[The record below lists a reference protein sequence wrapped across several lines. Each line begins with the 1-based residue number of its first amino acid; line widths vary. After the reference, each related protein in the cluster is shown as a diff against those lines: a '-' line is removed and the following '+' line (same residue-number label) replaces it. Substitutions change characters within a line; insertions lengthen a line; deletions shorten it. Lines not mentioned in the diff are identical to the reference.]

1 LKSKNY
7 VPHKII
13 KVVLQL
19 KHLQCLI
26 SDHRRDV
33 EINCNITAKYTV
45 KQVAL
50 FRKLLLQTTHS
61 MKRKEKGGK
70 KKRML
75 LCNIVTKK
83 DSEIYSE
90 SQCLR

>member
-1 LKSKNY
+1 LKSKHY

-33 EINCNITAKYTV
+33 EINYNITTKYTV
-45 KQVAL
+45 RQINVTIQKIVVTNHIFYEKKRIEKKKKKKVAL
-50 FRKLLLQTTHS
+50 
-61 MKRKEKGGK
+61 
-70 KKRML
+70 
-75 LCNIVTKK
+75 
-83 DSEIYSE
+83 
-90 SQCLR
+90 